1 MGSNGH
7 SLCVKVGYSFDEL
20 QALHLDVAENL
31 SEVLR
36 DLSRMPTGPALWRI
50 TKLLEARARSIECA
64 KQETAFLS
72 PHSRYRQGRIQ
83 IKRPRR
89 KTHGRT

>member
-7 SLCVKVGYSFDEL
+7 SLCVKVGYGFDDL
-20 QALHLDVAENL
+20 QALHIEAAENL
-31 SEVLR
+31 DEVLQ
-36 DLSRMPTGPALWRI
+36 DLSQMPKGPALWRI
-50 TKLLEARARSIECA
+50 VKLLEASARSIECA